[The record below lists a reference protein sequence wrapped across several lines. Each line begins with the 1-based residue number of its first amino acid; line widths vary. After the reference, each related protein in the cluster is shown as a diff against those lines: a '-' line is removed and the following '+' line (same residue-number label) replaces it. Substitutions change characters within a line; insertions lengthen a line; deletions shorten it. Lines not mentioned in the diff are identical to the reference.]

1 MSEVNVTWCK
11 DFCDDLV
18 AFNRLAKIRGTN
30 LPIRAVCLIGS
41 QEDVEVV
48 VKNEKELFKGFIFFN
63 EKMTRK
69 DAIYFYSE
77 ASLDMPSKHLTMEV
91 SGANRGTLVKRF
103 MKDLHLSNSA
113 AVEKFDQEI
122 LTKKLEE
129 DYDGL
134 LMTVLLNNIKHSED
148 GVFSI
153 EDLISEVPLKKLQN
167 STVETSAI
175 EGISSAKETPAAEKT
190 SITENASVTEKTP
203 VTEEVSAVE
212 KTEETPA
219 VEKKESSVPKPT
231 KKKEE
236 VKGKSKQELTD
247 EEKRSN
253 EEKLKFLQERYKE
266 VSTLI
271 NDSKD
276 NRFKAIAK
284 QIDDAVATNVY
295 KTQWCPLYLNIS
307 DDTSSDIYAAL
318 YDLDIDTLDFNK
330 TIIRQTIHLG
340 CAFCG
345 HEWDED
351 ITFKPSGVFFAECPE
366 CYTERP
372 FEKE

>member
-113 AVEKFDQEI
+113 AVEEFDQEI

-134 LMTVLLNNIKHSED
+134 LMAVLLNNIKHSED
-148 GVFSI
+148 GVFST
-153 EDLISEVPLKKLQN
+153 EDLILEVPLKKLQD
-167 STVETSAI
+167 S
-175 EGISSAKETPAAEKT
+175 
-190 SITENASVTEKTP
+190 
-203 VTEEVSAVE
+203 
-212 KTEETPA
+212 TEETPA

-247 EEKRSN
+247 EEKKSN
-253 EEKLKFLQERYKE
+253 DEKLKFLQERYKE
-266 VSTLI
+266 VSALI

-330 TIIRQTIHLG
+330 TVIRQTVHLG